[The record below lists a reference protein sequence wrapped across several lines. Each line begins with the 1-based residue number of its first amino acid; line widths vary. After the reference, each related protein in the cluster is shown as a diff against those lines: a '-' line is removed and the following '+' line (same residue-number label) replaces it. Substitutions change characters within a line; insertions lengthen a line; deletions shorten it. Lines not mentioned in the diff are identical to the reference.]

1 MGNENS
7 GKRVYSVNE
16 EFFREWNSNMAYILG
31 FTCADGCVYQRTLS
45 WELSN
50 KFSSDKLLLERF
62 SKEFNSNY
70 RVEERLKSY
79 RLRINSLF
87 LIKDL
92 EKLGI
97 VPNKTKILK
106 FPNVPKI
113 YIRHF
118 IRGFLDGDG
127 WIITRVRKNSG
138 KEICVGFSNG
148 SRAFMN
154 GLIHSLRNVLGI
166 SNFNLR
172 ERNKLTKKG
181 KVALTY
187 QLEFYSD
194 NANKIINFLYEGLNK
209 EDLFLKRKFEK
220 QLIARQFYE
229 KTEKIKSFGKRWLS
243 MEEHNKGNM
252 AEILS
257 ISLNEGLVPR
267 EIAGKLGVSLSTLYR
282 WLDKSKVR
290 ALSVRGSEEWTKRI
304 LTSKGK
310 IEDGG

>member
-7 GKRVYSVNE
+7 GKRVYSVNKK
-16 EFFREWNSNMAYILG
+16 FFREWNPKMAYILG
-31 FTCADGCVYQRTLS
+31 FTCADGCVHQRTLS

-50 KFSSDKLLLERF
+50 KFPSDKEILERF
-62 SKEFNSNY
+62 SKELNSNY
-70 RVEERLKSY
+70 LVEERLKSY
-79 RLRINSLF
+79 RLRINSIF
-87 LIKDL
+87 LVKDL

-106 FPNVPKI
+106 FPKVPNNLL
-113 YIRHF
+113 RHF

-127 WIITRVRKNSG
+127 WIITRVRRNGG
-138 KEICVGFSNG
+138 KEICTGFSNG
-148 SRAFMN
+148 SRVFMK
-154 GLIHSLRNVLGI
+154 GLVNNLRNILGI

-194 NANKIINFLYEGLNK
+194 NANKLINFLYGGLNK
-209 EDLFLKRKFEK
+209 EDLFLRRKFEK
-220 QLIARQFYE
+220 QLIAKQFYE
-229 KTEKIKSFGKRWLS
+229 KTKKIKSFGKRWLS
-243 MEEHNKGNM
+243 LEEHNKGDM
-252 AEILS
+252 VGILS
-257 ISLNEGLVPR
+257 KSLNEGLMPR
-267 EIAGKLGVSLSTLYR
+267 EIAGKLGISLSTLYR

-290 ALSVRGSEEWTKRI
+290 TLSVRGSDEWAKRI

-310 IEDGG
+310 IEDG